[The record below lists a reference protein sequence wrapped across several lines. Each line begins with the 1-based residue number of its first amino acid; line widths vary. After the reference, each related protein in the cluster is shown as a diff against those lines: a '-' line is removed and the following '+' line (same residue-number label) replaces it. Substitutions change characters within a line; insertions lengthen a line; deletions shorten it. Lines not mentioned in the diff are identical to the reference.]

1 MAGFIN
7 WNNMGSITETSD
19 AIAEREQALEP
30 VQFDSNLW
38 TSLGIANQRAITPT
52 APTAYEQRKASLEEA
67 TE

>member
-30 VQFDSNLW
+30 VPVSYTHL
-38 TSLGIANQRAITPT
+38 TLPT
-52 APTAYEQRKASLEEA
+52 N
-67 TE
+67 